1 MPPGPSAGKAR
12 RKVPHRA
19 WGCVPHAPRP
29 RGTPPWESHA
39 RPPSRTGSQRSGAA
53 GLSRAKAPAAPPTRH
68 PRKTRG
74 RALRKPGLAEMAAFA
89 FVKPAPPGP
98 PRADRHPSGCKPG
111 LHPGRAGSGEKKGT
125 TQHEGS
131 SHRKQGRD
139 DRAAVG
145 RKGRNDRRRGA
156 RRRPA
161 REGHQDQG
169 QLRGRVQPR
178 GGGEPVPGRQGEL
191 EGDPGPGRGRRVTD
205 PGNRGALDTFAARRP
220 DGQRRAPR
228 C

>member
-1 MPPGPSAGKAR
+1 MDTTANQR
-12 RKVPHRA
+12 RRHLLAALGVMA
-19 WGCVPHAPRP
+19 AVIGLALALWGCAPHAPRP

-111 LHPGRAGSGEKKGT
+111 L
-125 TQHEGS
+125 
-131 SHRKQGRD
+131 
-139 DRAAVG
+139 RAAATGNRVG
-145 RKGRNDRRRGA
+145 MIAQPSGA
-156 RRRPA
+156 RA
-161 REGHQDQG
+161 ATTA
-169 QLRGRVQPR
+169 VAAR
-178 GGGEPVPGRQGEL
+178 GGAPRAKGIKTRVSYAGECSL
-191 EGDPGPGRGRRVTD
+191 EEAVSQY
-205 PGNRGALDTFAARRP
+205 LAARANS
-220 DGQRRAPR
+220 RAIPALAEAGA
-228 C
+228 

>member
-1 MPPGPSAGKAR
+1 MRRLRNAAWPFRRESPPKGAASRMGL
-12 RKVPHRA
+12 RA
-19 WGCVPHAPRP
+19 PCPRP

-39 RPPSRTGSQRSGAA
+39 RPPSRTGSHRSGAA

-98 PRADRHPSGCKPG
+98 PRADRHPSGCKPD
-111 LHPGRAGSGEKKGT
+111 LHPGRAGSGDKKGT
-125 TQHEGS
+125 MQHESS

-169 QLRGRVQPR
+169 QLRGRVQPGLATSFWTIS
-178 GGGEPVPGRQGEL
+178 GGPSL
-191 EGDPGPGRGRRVTD
+191 
-205 PGNRGALDTFAARRP
+205 LF
-220 DGQRRAPR
+220 
-228 C
+228 

>member
-12 RKVPHRA
+12 RKVPHHA
-19 WGCVPHAPRP
+19 WGCAPHAPRP

-125 TQHEGS
+125 TQHENS

-145 RKGRNDRRRGA
+145 RKGRNDRRRGV